1 MRYLRSNKRKTS
13 TINPRDFI
21 NYDQTSKFIE
31 THQPATPKQL
41 AAMRQSYENGIKDH
55 FYFSKKSYKKS
66 KKTKLKKH

>member
-1 MRYLRSNKRKTS
+1 MRYLRSKRKTS

-31 THQPATPKQL
+31 THQPATKEQL
-41 AAMRQSYENGIKDH
+41 KAMRQSYENGIKDH